1 MKNQDSNQE
10 IQKAAGAE
18 VTFFIPNTEA
28 LGQLDD
34 LTPDFSLTIK
44 YKSADDWAEI
54 KDKPL
59 RAFYM
64 GLKDIPNEDGEM
76 VKCGLF
82 VSKKECFISGQMT
95 LIEAV
100 KSLPPQTPIE
110 IVYRGKKSNKSS
122 NGSTMIFDI
131 SKLA

>member
-1 MKNQDSNQE
+1 MKNQEQE
-10 IQKAAGAE
+10 LAKASETE

-28 LGQLDD
+28 LGKLDE
-34 LTPDFSLTIK
+34 LQPDFSLTIK

-100 KSLPPQTPIE
+100 KNLSPQTPIE

>member
-1 MKNQDSNQE
+1 MKNQEQE
-10 IQKAAGAE
+10 LAKASGE
-18 VTFFIPNTEA
+18 QVTFFIPNTEA
-28 LGQLDD
+28 LGKLDE
-34 LTPDFSLTIK
+34 LQPDFSLTIK

-59 RAFYM
+59 RVFYM

-100 KSLPPQTPIE
+100 KNLPIQTPIE
-110 IVYRGKKSNKSS
+110 IIYRGKKNNKSTT
-122 NGSTMIFDI
+122 GSTMIFDI

>member
-1 MKNQDSNQE
+1 MKNQEQE
-10 IQKAAGAE
+10 LAKASGE
-18 VTFFIPNTEA
+18 QVTFFIPNTEA
-28 LGQLDD
+28 LGKLDE
-34 LTPDFSLTIK
+34 LQPDFSLTIK

-59 RAFYM
+59 RVFYM

-100 KSLPPQTPIE
+100 KNLPIQTPIE
-110 IVYRGKKSNKSS
+110 IIYRGKKNNKSTT
-122 NGSTMIFDI
+122 GSTMIFAI